1 MKIEPTLIVNSDN
14 GFKSSIQF
22 SDAEFLES
30 AFRNIYNKEKEI
42 MKEGPTLNI
51 ELGSLDSGLKINSIS
66 TTYSFAK
73 GINIS
78 NSLSKYNSSDSIN
91 NLYGDGNKNNTNSS
105 EDSSL
110 IITVKPDGTV
120 ITNKPQGGSSSS
132 KPQDD
137 SSSNN
142 TVSNMDLT
150 PSKVEYEGKTG
161 LIFDTTKPKP
171 SKDEVIKMVEEIAPK
186 YGLEPDMVKAVIET
200 ESSFNNQTIS
210 NKGAVGLMQL
220 MPDAAREMGLIVN
233 DTIDER
239 WDPKKNI
246 EAGIKYL
253 AKCRSI
259 IGERT
264 GNYSWDFAFAG
275 YNQGPYG
282 VAKLG
287 YLTEAAKKY
296 VTKVNKFWSQ
306 YK

>member
-30 AFRNIYNKEKEI
+30 AFRNIYNKEREI

-78 NSLSKYNSSDSIN
+78 NSLSKYNSSSSIN

-105 EDSSL
+105 ENSSL

-120 ITNKPQGGSSSS
+120 STNKPQGGSSSNS
-132 KPQDD
+132 
-137 SSSNN
+137 
-142 TVSNMDLT
+142 TLSNMDLS
-150 PSKVEYEGKTG
+150 PSKVEYKGKKG

-186 YGLEPDMVKAVIET
+186 YGLDVDMVKAVIET
-200 ESSFNNQTIS
+200 ESTFNNQTIS
-210 NKGAVGLMQL
+210 SSGAVGLMQL
-220 MPDAAREMGLIVN
+220 KPDAAMEMGLIIN
-233 DTIDER
+233 DKIDER
-239 WDPKKNI
+239 WDPKKNL

-264 GNYSWDFAFAG
+264 GNYSWEFALAG

-287 YLTEAAKKY
+287 YLTEEAKEY
-296 VTKVNKFWSQ
+296 VTKVNNFWSQ